1 MVFFNLSV
9 TRQKVESQNGGNK
22 KKTKRAKFHE
32 KQTFLTPDTHTY
44 VCVSGSK
51 KCSFF
56 EKFGML
62 CFLVT
67 SVLRFALLPY
77 HRLINI
83 SVITVF
89 YELYFVKMFFKSID
103 QEQILLSFQF
113 IRFLHLSLYL
123 DC

>member
-1 MVFFNLSV
+1 MEV
-9 TRQKVESQNGGNK
+9 TK

-32 KQTFLTPDTHTY
+32 KQTFLTPDTHTH